1 MNKQKELDIAIM
13 IVGVIDGE
21 PRDEAIVALTHVLV
35 ATCDEYGID
44 TMRLVMDCVKKQ
56 ARINGEN
63 EL

>member
-1 MNKQKELDIAIM
+1 MSDLISRQAAI
-13 IVGVIDGE
+13 DN
-21 PRDEAIVALTHVLV
+21 EAIVALTHVLV